1 MEYQYLSNSD
11 GTVIFGTNG
20 ELDLSSPTC
29 TIDEGMARYAY
40 VAQVLA
46 AIDERLR
53 KCKPPPMKLPRI
65 QEICRGQDEAKHA
78 ARVPEAF
85 QRGFLLKNINT
96 IVGSPTLNSVLPEQN
111 AAIWFY
117 DSDLGHSFSHR
128 IFNIRYNVIV
138 MVFLWA
144 LDLAGDAED
153 GKPWSEFINP
163 SDGRG
168 RVRKAFWIAYVE
180 AWMEV
185 LQPEGNFTAQI
196 KFLEL
201 W

>member
-1 MEYQYLSNSD
+1 MEYQYLPNSD

-53 KCKPPPMKLPRI
+53 KC
-65 QEICRGQDEAKHA
+65 
-78 ARVPEAF
+78 
-85 QRGFLLKNINT
+85 
-96 IVGSPTLNSVLPEQN
+96 SPTLNSVLPEQN

>member
-1 MEYQYLSNSD
+1 
-11 GTVIFGTNG
+11 
-20 ELDLSSPTC
+20 
-29 TIDEGMARYAY
+29 MARYAY

-96 IVGSPTLNSVLPEQN
+96 IVGTMEC
-111 AAIWFY
+111 
-117 DSDLGHSFSHR
+117 DLGHSFSHR